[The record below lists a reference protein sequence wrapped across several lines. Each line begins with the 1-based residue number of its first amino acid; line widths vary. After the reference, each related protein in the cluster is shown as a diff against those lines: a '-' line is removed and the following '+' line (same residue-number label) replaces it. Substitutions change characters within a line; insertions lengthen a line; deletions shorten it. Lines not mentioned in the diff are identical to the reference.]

1 MKTIISI
8 RKLVL
13 SFFLIG
19 VFTVT
24 SAGCLKKET
33 PEKKNTEQ
41 AENFSPPDTTI
52 TQEHV
57 IYPTTSSD
65 SLNHLFQIITS
76 GENVELM
83 KLYPMGYA
91 CLMLNNGHYASMTY
105 LFENYVTI
113 KWKGSEIKP
122 KNESEMQLK
131 VAEINM
137 ENVTM
142 QEFTTIFNLD
152 CTPRDAGITSAT
164 LRMESL
170 LLFKTEAGMIVLLGF
185 KER

>member
-1 MKTIISI
+1 MKTIISL
-8 RKLVL
+8 RMLVL
-13 SFFLIG
+13 SFFLVS
-19 VFTVT
+19 VFTLT
-24 SAGCLKKET
+24 YAGCLQKEA
-33 PEKKNTEQ
+33 PENKNSEK
-41 AENFSPPDTTI
+41 AEYITLPDTTI
-52 TQEHV
+52 TQERV
-57 IYPTTSSD
+57 TYPTTSTD
-65 SLNHLFQIITS
+65 SLNNLFKIITS
-76 GENVELM
+76 GENEELM

-122 KNESEMQLK
+122 LNDSEMQLK
-131 VAEINM
+131 IAEINM

-152 CTPRDAGITSAT
+152 YTPRDAGITSAT

-170 LLFKTEAGMIVLLGF
+170 LLFKTEAGMIVLVGF
-185 KER
+185 RKN